1 VLGYRKS
8 AVALSAVVLPL
19 LLTGCSSS
27 SSSGTDEQKT
37 VDAGRSWIVVDEG
50 KAVPSPATTFGKASP
65 TPETTLPPLPTGPA
79 PTGTPGSTCTPT
91 QRIKGGVNGL
101 AVQPGS
107 TSAVVTW
114 YHGGGANI
122 VDYRVTAASQV
133 LVKGAQK
140 ELGWTRSVPAT
151 CGDVSVTVTGLD
163 PRTPYI
169 FTLDMVLTRSN
180 ATLDGTYTETIARS
194 RVVSTT

>member
-1 VLGYRKS
+1 MLGYRKS

-27 SSSGTDEQKT
+27 SVSAEEKA

-50 KAVPSPATTFGKASP
+50 KVTPSPTSTFGKASP
-65 TPETTLPPLPTGPA
+65 TPEATLPPLPTGPT
-79 PTGTPGSTCTPT
+79 PTARPGSTCTPT
-91 QRIKGGVNGL
+91 QRVKGAVNGL

-122 VDYRVTAASQV
+122 VDYRVTAAGQN

-140 ELGWTRSVPAT
+140 ELGWTRTAPAT

-169 FTLDMVLTRSN
+169 FTLDVVMTRSN